1 MQTQSC
7 QTLESTLLGDNDEA
21 FDVTQYGV
29 IESLVSQHRHQKL
42 LIERVSGLMEGT
54 GYDQILGY
62 FLAGADKELAIR
74 MQASPDLFNQER
86 AVKALDAKY
95 WNRALDLTNVR
106 EIMPSVRLAE
116 WNSQIAE
123 RTCLPF
129 EEAAVR
135 DTLASMLASR
145 KAFLAERVD
154 TVFHALSPDHI
165 TNSPAG
171 FSKRMIINFARCKAT
186 GSPNPEKTPLISD
199 LRFAIAMLMGRDVPA
214 GGANYRSL
222 DYGCANTGSWVLLDG
237 GALRVRF
244 HLTGTVHIE
253 INPEMVYR
261 LNDILSSL
269 YPTAIPAKFRRRPK
283 ISAVNKEWPL
293 IETPVSFGALAI
305 LANLKTK
312 GFRPGEWLLD
322 SDVCKSPYMAEAD
335 SIIEALGGA
344 KLREGSYAFPYPE
357 VREVLDLVIASGRLP
372 EQKTHQFYGSNEK
385 LGKEATRIAAFED
398 GETLCEPSA
407 GQAGIAR
414 YLPKERTICVE
425 VSAVNCAILRQY
437 NFKEV
442 IEADFLQWA
451 RTGITVDKVVMNPPF
466 SQGRAQA
473 HLEAA
478 ALVAR
483 RRIVAILPA
492 SLRGKDVLPGWDL
505 QWSRVYEGEFK
516 GTNASVV
523 ILRADKAVH

>member
-7 QTLESTLLGDNDEA
+7 QKLEPMLLGDHREA
-21 FDVTQYGV
+21 IDVAPYGI

-42 LIERVSGLMEGT
+42 LIERVSALMEGS

-62 FLAGADKELAIR
+62 FLAGADEELAVR
-74 MQASPDLFNQER
+74 MQATPNLFDQDR
-86 AVKALDAKY
+86 AIKALDAEY

-106 EIMPSVRLAE
+106 EIMPSARLAE
-116 WNSQIAE
+116 WDTQIAE
-123 RTCLPF
+123 RTCLAF

-171 FSKRMIINFARCKAT
+171 FSKRMIINSARCKAT
-186 GSPNPEKTPLISD
+186 GSPNPEITPLISD
-199 LRFAIAMLMGRDVPA
+199 LRFVIAMLMGRDAPA
-214 GGANYRSL
+214 GGANYRAL

-269 YPTAIPAKFRRRPK
+269 YPNAIPSRFRHRPK
-283 ISAVNKEWPL
+283 STAVDKEWPL
-293 IETPVSFGALAI
+293 IETPVSFGVLAI

-322 SDVCKSPYMAEAD
+322 SNVRNSPYMAEAD
-335 SIIEALGGA
+335 GIIEALGGA
-344 KLREGSYAFPYPE
+344 KLREGSYAFPYPD
-357 VREVLDLVIASGRLP
+357 VREVLDVVIASGRLP
-372 EQKTHQFYGSNEK
+372 EQKTHQFYGTNEK
-385 LGKEATRIAAFED
+385 LGKEAARIADIKD

-414 YLPKERTICVE
+414 FLPKERTTCVE
-425 VSAVNCAILRQY
+425 VSAVNCAILRQHD
-437 NFKEV
+437 FKEV

-451 RTGITVDKVVMNPPF
+451 RTGVSFDKLIMNPPF

-505 QWSRVYEGEFK
+505 QWSQVYEGEFK
-516 GTNASVV
+516 GTNASVT
-523 ILRADKAVH
+523 ILRADKAMH

>member
-1 MQTQSC
+1 MQTQSF
-7 QTLESTLLGDNDEA
+7 QTLESTLLGDQKDA
-21 FDVTQYGV
+21 CDVAPYGI
-29 IESLVSQHRHQKL
+29 IESLVSQHRHQKV
-42 LIERVSGLMEGT
+42 LIERVSCLMEGT

-62 FLAGADKELAIR
+62 FLSGVDKELVIR
-74 MQASPDLFNQER
+74 MQATPKLFDQER
-86 AVKALDAKY
+86 AVKALDAEY

-106 EIMPSVRLAE
+106 EIMPSTRIAE
-116 WNSQIAE
+116 WNSQIAA

-199 LRFAIAMLMGRDVPA
+199 LRFVIAMLMGRDAPA

-253 INPEMVYR
+253 INPEMVYG

-283 ISAVNKEWPL
+283 SSAVDREWPL

-335 SIIEALGGA
+335 AIIEALGGA
-344 KLREGSYAFPYPE
+344 KLREGSYAFPYPD
-357 VREVLDLVIASGRLP
+357 VREVLDVVISSGRLP
-372 EQKTHQFYGSNEK
+372 EQKTHQFYGSSEK
-385 LGKEATRIAAFED
+385 LGKEATRIAEIED
-398 GETLCEPSA
+398 GESLCEPSA

-414 YLPKERTICVE
+414 FLPKERTTCVE
-425 VSAVNCAILRQY
+425 VSAVNCAILRQHD
-437 NFKEV
+437 FKEV

-451 RTGITVDKVVMNPPF
+451 RSGVTFDKVVMNPPF

-478 ALVAR
+478 TLIAR